1 MHKHRIAPLLLP
13 LMLASATGVK
23 AADPAGSNPPTAA
36 DATAAPQADALAPEA
51 TAPEAARAAG
61 PDTKWHFATIG
72 YVFFA
77 GAFGESTPRRPLP
90 PVKVDLPFGDVLK
103 VFKFGFM
110 GAADARKGRLVFL
123 GDLMWVHLGGSQ
135 GLSVRNRPDIRKVTV
150 NTKAW
155 EVTAL
160 AGYRVL
166 DKGPVI
172 MDLMAGGRLNGQR
185 QAITYN
191 GPLLN
196 LSASLSKTWIDPIVA
211 TRVFVPLGQKFSLSG
226 YGDIGGFGVGS
237 HLTWQALGTVNYQI
251 NRKMRLGVGWRYFK
265 INYEDH
271 DGFLYDIAQSGPI
284 IGLRTDF

>member
-1 MHKHRIAPLLLP
+1 
-13 LMLASATGVK
+13 
-23 AADPAGSNPPTAA
+23 
-36 DATAAPQADALAPEA
+36 
-51 TAPEAARAAG
+51 
-61 PDTKWHFATIG
+61 
-72 YVFFA
+72 
-77 GAFGESTPRRPLP
+77 
-90 PVKVDLPFGDVLK
+90 
-103 VFKFGFM
+103 
-110 GAADARKGRLVFL
+110 
-123 GDLMWVHLGGSQ
+123 
-135 GLSVRNRPDIRKVTV
+135 
-150 NTKAW
+150 
-155 EVTAL
+155 
-160 AGYRVL
+160 
-166 DKGPVI
+166 